1 MHSEQYRSDI
11 AAAGCQSKSVVRG
24 YISPVRL
31 VALRIEVCVSTESN
45 SLRAPPLRS
54 MPSVT
59 LDLALAVIASSDVP
73 LLLLDASFTV
83 IVASRSFCQAF
94 GIDPRT
100 IEGRNLSVLGAGD
113 LAAPQLLSLLHAT
126 ASGFAKVEGYQMEL
140 RRQGEKLRHL
150 SLNAQELDYADP
162 NNVRLLLTVSDV
174 TAARDAEMAKDIL
187 LREKDVLLQE
197 LHHRVANSLQIIAS
211 VLLQSARKVQSNE
224 TRGYL
229 HDAHHRV
236 MSVAALQRQLA
247 ASKPGDVELEPY
259 FVALCD
265 SIGAS
270 MISDQSQL
278 SLQVNADNSIST
290 ADTSVSLGLIVTEL
304 VINALKHAFPDNRSG
319 TIIVSYRNHG
329 GDWILSIS
337 DNGVGMPAD
346 PVGVKAGL
354 GTNIVQALAKQLGAI
369 VEVANTNPGTAVS
382 IIHTHIPVFAGDLVE
397 TSAPLA
403 I

>member
-1 MHSEQYRSDI
+1 
-11 AAAGCQSKSVVRG
+11 
-24 YISPVRL
+24 
-31 VALRIEVCVSTESN
+31 VSTESN

-382 IIHTHIPVFAGDLVE
+382 IIHTHVPVFAGDLVE